1 MPRRLCSLLFASGC
15 ALTAAGGRAGDD
27 DARPRQPE
35 PAFPRYLRPLPGEP
49 AATGKAGAALGR
61 SLLFTFDDGPDLV
74 GTSLILDEL
83 TRRGVKAVFF
93 VNGHHIVRDRPED
106 IARRDLLRKL
116 ATHGHLVG
124 NHTLNHKNLCQERDA
139 IAAEIDGA
147 SEIIAYATSVR
158 PLLFRSPYGARC
170 RELDRA
176 LAEREVIQV
185 GWNMDPQEWRGEDED
200 AIVKY
205 TTAGLR
211 RAQGPVILLLHD
223 KNVLGVRALRRILD
237 FVDGENARIAREGG
251 KPIRLVD
258 YRVFLP
264 APELPATG
272 LEPLLR
278 STREALGALA
288 GLTRV
293 YSLGNPERVP
303 KPSRAMAP
311 VGEAHPRQRDHG
323 DSGGAA
329 MPPRDGPQAGRPSA
343 MPAGSPRD

>member
-1 MPRRLCSLLFASGC
+1 VDYHRLMRGRIC
-15 ALTAAGGRAGDD
+15 ALVAVCGVLLIAHPGAAGEDG
-27 DARPRQPE
+27 ARPRQAE
-35 PAFPRYLRPLPGEP
+35 PVFPRFLRPLPGEP
-49 AATGKAGAALGR
+49 AAAPGKAGSALGR
-61 SLLFTFDDGPDLV
+61 SLLLTFDDGPDLV

-106 IARRDLLRKL
+106 LARRDLLRKL

-124 NHTLNHKNLCQERDA
+124 NHTMNHKNLCQEREA
-139 IAAEIDGA
+139 IAPEIDGA

-211 RAQGPVILLLHD
+211 RAKGPVILLLHD
-223 KNVLGVRALRRILD
+223 KNVLGVRALTRILD
-237 FVDGENARIAREGG
+237 FVDGENARATREGG

-258 YRVFLP
+258 YRVLLP
-264 APELPATG
+264 APELPETG
-272 LEPLLR
+272 IEPWARVTLH
-278 STREALGALA
+278 SLGALA
-288 GLTRV
+288 DL
-293 YSLGNPERVP
+293 
-303 KPSRAMAP
+303 
-311 VGEAHPRQRDHG
+311 
-323 DSGGAA
+323 AA
-329 MPPRDGPQAGRPSA
+329 FR
-343 MPAGSPRD
+343 